1 MKKIELK
8 KEQKKS
14 FTFRITDSDR
24 KLIED
29 KLGNLTMVINQLLAE
44 KLRELKK

>member
-1 MKKIELK
+1 MKLK

-14 FTFRITDSDR
+14 FTLRITDSDR